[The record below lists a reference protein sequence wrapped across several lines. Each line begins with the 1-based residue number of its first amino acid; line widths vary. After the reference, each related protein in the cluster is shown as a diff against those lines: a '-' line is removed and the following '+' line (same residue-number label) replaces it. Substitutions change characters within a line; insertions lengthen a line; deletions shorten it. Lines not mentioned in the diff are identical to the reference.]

1 MPAENRAR
9 VLRAASRSFL
19 RHGYHTSVDEIARRA
34 GVAKQTL
41 YHHFPSKDQLFKE
54 VACDLAKH
62 LLVGL
67 EAEPA
72 DVRNGLLRFGLAYR
86 RRVLCAEGLAM
97 FRTLTAEVPRF
108 KALAKAIYAGG
119 AGEMLRRLSAYLRKA
134 MNAGAL
140 RRDDPEFAA
149 ELFLSML
156 AGHERVRRLFLIV
169 RAPLEIE
176 LQQARASL
184 AQERARQEQ
193 AQQDLERLKG
203 LADRRAIS
211 QRETDQ
217 AATGLKQAVAAAQLA
232 EARVR
237 QSELNL
243 SYASVNAPIAGITG
257 RAQQSIGSLVT
268 PGTDSSLLTTL
279 TQADPIWVR
288 FALSETEYAR
298 LRGFDIRNPEVKV
311 ELPDGSGYPEPGRLN
326 FSSSSVDSNLG
337 TVQMRAEL
345 PNPRL
350 QLLPG
355 QYVRVQVVAGSQ
367 QALVV
372 PQSAVMQNEG
382 GRFVWIVGAEG
393 KAAQRQIKVGS
404 WVGDDWVVL
413 EGLKAG
419 DTVIVD
425 NLLRLRAGTP
435 VKLQAKG

>member
-1 MPAENRAR
+1 MR
-9 VLRAASRSFL
+9 VRCAATTPSSPPSCFSACSR
-19 RHGYHTSVDEIARRA
+19 GTSACGASTASPTAPRPRRGA
-34 GVAKQTL
+34 PDASSTASCA
-41 YHHFPSKDQLFKE
+41 P
-54 VACDLAKH
+54 LA
-62 LLVGL
+62 L
-67 EAEPA
+67 E
-72 DVRNGLLRFGLAYR
+72 
-86 RRVLCAEGLAM
+86 
-97 FRTLTAEVPRF
+97 T
-108 KALAKAIYAGG
+108 
-119 AGEMLRRLSAYLRKA
+119 
-134 MNAGAL
+134 
-140 RRDDPEFAA
+140 
-149 ELFLSML
+149 
-156 AGHERVRRLFLIV
+156 GHEPHGDCAFDAVC
-169 RAPLEIE
+169 
-176 LQQARASL
+176 
-184 AQERARQEQ
+184 
-193 AQQDLERLKG
+193 
-203 LADRRAIS
+203 ADRRAIS
-211 QRETDQ
+211 QREADQ
-217 AATGLKQAVAAAQLA
+217 AATGLKQALAAAQLA

-243 SYASVNAPIAGITG
+243 SYASVIAPIAGITG

-298 LRGFDIRNPEVKV
+298 LRGFDLKNPEVKV
-311 ELPDGSGYPEPGRLN
+311 ELPDGSRYPEPGRLN

-355 QYVRVQVVAGSQ
+355 QYVRVQVVAGTQ

-382 GRFVWIVGAEG
+382 GRFVWIVEAEG

-413 EGLKAG
+413 DGLKAG

-425 NLLRLRAGTP
+425 NLLRLRPGTA
-435 VKLQAKG
+435 VKLQGKG

>member
-1 MPAENRAR
+1 MNRIAITLLALFAVSGCTRGDAQQKAAALAAVPVSAVQLAPKAVPIVFEAVARTEGSKEVQIRAR
-9 VLRAASRSFL
+9 VS
-19 RHGYHTSVDEIARRA
+19 G
-34 GVAKQTL
+34 TL
-41 YHHFPSKDQLFKE
+41 ERQL
-54 VACDLAKH
+54 
-62 LLVGL
+62 
-67 EAEPA
+67 
-72 DVRNGLLRFGLAYR
+72 YT
-86 RRVLCAEGLAM
+86 EGDA
-97 FRTLTAEVPRF
+97 V
-108 KALAKAIYAGG
+108 K
-119 AGEMLRRLSAYLRKA
+119 
-134 MNAGAL
+134 AGA
-140 RRDDPEFAA
+140 
-149 ELFLSML
+149 
-156 AGHERVRRLFLIV
+156 RLFLID
-169 RAPLEIE
+169 RAPLEID
-176 LQQARASL
+176 LQQARAAA

-211 QRETDQ
+211 QREADQ
-217 AATGLKQAVAAAQLA
+217 AATGLKQAVAAVQLA

-243 SYASVNAPIAGITG
+243 SYASVNAPIGGITG

-298 LRGFDIRNPEVKV
+298 LRGFDIKNPEVKV
-311 ELPDGSGYPEPGRLN
+311 ELPDGSGYPAPGRLN

-355 QYVRVQVVAGSQ
+355 QYVRVQVVAGTQ

-382 GRFVWIVGAEG
+382 GRFVWVLGPEG

-404 WVGDDWVVL
+404 WVGDEWVVL

-425 NLLRLRAGTP
+425 NLLRLRPGTA
-435 VKLQAKG
+435 VKLQGKG